1 MPIVV
6 KPFTDEHIPAVREFN
21 KRIEAGEISYRFPES
36 PIPRWLPY
44 QDSSPVY
51 QEYFVALEGETVRGA
66 YIVKPQAFSCNG
78 ELTMIADY
86 ELPISEGIVDSRYA
100 LVGLLILIDALKRQP
115 LLFALGMGSYQEEIA
130 RMLKTMKWSLV
141 SCPFYFKV
149 NHPFRFLREIVFLRH
164 KRRAIRMM
172 LDALAFSGLGWMVIK
187 SLQSV
192 KRLTRRA
199 AVGLTCEEVPT
210 FSSWADEIWK
220 RSKAR
225 YAMIAVR
232 DAVVLNTLYPSG
244 NERFR
249 RIKVLR
255 QGEVIG
261 WAVAL
266 TTKMA
271 KHKHFGDMQVGSVV
285 DCLALPGEEHPV
297 IATVTRHLEGLGVD
311 IIVSNQLHSSW
322 CTAFAKNGYLF
333 GPSNFIFAVSQ
344 EVAKKLHPFH
354 LRASEVHM
362 TRGDGDG
369 PIHL

>member
-1 MPIVV
+1 VPIVI

-21 KRIEAGEISYRFPES
+21 KRIEAGGISLRFPES
-36 PIPRWLPY
+36 PIPLWLPY
-44 QDSSPVY
+44 RNSIPVY
-51 QEYFVALEGETVRGA
+51 QECFVALEGGTVRGA
-66 YIVKPQAFSCNG
+66 YIVKRQAFSCNG

-86 ELPISEGIVDSRYA
+86 QLPISEGIVDSRYA
-100 LVGLLILIDALKRQP
+100 LVGLSILTDALKRQP
-115 LLFALGMGSYQEEIA
+115 LLFVLGMGGYQEQLA
-130 RMLKTMKWSLV
+130 QMLKTMKWSLV

-164 KRRAIRMM
+164 KRRAMRMI

-187 SLQSV
+187 SLQLV

-199 AVGLTCEEVPT
+199 SADLACEEVPT

-220 RSKAR
+220 RSKGR

-249 RIKVLR
+249 RIKVR
-255 QGEVIG
+255 RRGEVIG

-266 TTKMA
+266 TTKM
-271 KHKHFGDMQVGSVV
+271 KEHNYFGDMQVGSVV

-297 IATVTRHLEGLGVD
+297 IATVTRHIEGLGVD
-311 IIVSNQLHSSW
+311 VVITNQLHSSW
-322 CTAFAKNGYLF
+322 CGAFAKNGYLF

-354 LRASEVHM
+354 LRASQVHM

>member
-1 MPIVV
+1 VPIVV

-21 KRIEAGEISYRFPES
+21 KRIEAGGVSSRFPES
-36 PIPRWLPY
+36 PTPQWLPY
-44 QDSSPVY
+44 RDSSPVY

-66 YIVKPQAFSCNG
+66 YILKPQAFSCND

-86 ELPISEGIVDSRYA
+86 QLPISEGIVDSRYT
-100 LVGLLILIDALKRQP
+100 LVGLSILTDALKRQP
-115 LLFALGMGSYQEEIA
+115 LLFALGMGGYQENLV

-164 KRRAIRMM
+164 KRRAMRMM
-172 LDALAFSGLGWMVIK
+172 LDALAFSGLGWMAIK

-192 KRLTRRA
+192 KRLTHRA
-199 AVGLTCEEVPT
+199 AADVACEEVPT

-220 RSKAR
+220 RSHGN
-225 YAMIAVR
+225 YAMIALR
-232 DAVVLNTLYPSG
+232 DTVVLNTLYPG
-244 NERFR
+244 CDERFR
-249 RIKVLR
+249 RVRVLR
-255 QGEVIG
+255 RGEVIG

-266 TTKMA
+266 TTKM
-271 KHKHFGDMQVGSVV
+271 KEHKHFGDMRVGSVV

-311 IIVSNQLHSSW
+311 IIVTNQLHSSW
-322 CTAFAKNGYLF
+322 CTAFAKGGYLS
-333 GPSNFIFAVSQ
+333 GPSNFIFAVSR

-354 LRASEVHM
+354 LKVSEVHM